1 MIHELRTYE
10 IPNNARKAFHERFEA
25 HAMRIMERHGIKIL
39 AIWDEEIGDM
49 QNFCYIIEWQ
59 NLAEREEKWPKFNS
73 DEEWSKIKKESAAE
87 HGEMV
92 RKTHNKFLRP
102 TKYSPIS

>member
-10 IPNNARKAFHERFEA
+10 IPNNVRKTFHERFEK

-39 AIWDEEIGDM
+39 MIWDEEIGDM

-59 NLAEREEKWPKFNS
+59 SLAEREEKWPKFNS
-73 DEEWSKIKKESAAE
+73 DEEWSRIKKESAE
-87 HGEMV
+87 KHGELV
-92 RKTHNKFLRP
+92 RRTHNKFLRP
-102 TKYSPIS
+102 TKYSPIK